1 MKIGKLLTK
10 VTLTHMSRS
19 SPSYCNVTQS
29 CFFFFFSKNISFV
42 LRCDSME
49 PKNVDRHMR
58 VVVMAPSSRQPSTHR
73 PLSLVASV
81 SHSCIRIKKPSSAV
95 VIENNF
101 GFFYM
106 FMMNAPKWKWNCH
119 KFLLFEFLLFVNR
132 RSLASLQKL
141 YMTVQNRIQLLY
153 TMFGQQFVGVSIRS
167 GVHFHRGDV
176 VVMLH

>member
-1 MKIGKLLTK
+1 MEVGYPAEEEKGGGELRRQRERGERGGSPLPKKKTQKTTGQVVKIGKLLTK

-73 PLSLVASV
+73 PLSLVACV

-101 GFFYM
+101 GFFLHVHDER
-106 FMMNAPKWKWNCH
+106 AQVK
-119 KFLLFEFLLFVNR
+119 V
-132 RSLASLQKL
+132 KL
-141 YMTVQNRIQLLY
+141 P
-153 TMFGQQFVGVSIRS
+153 
-167 GVHFHRGDV
+167 
-176 VVMLH
+176 